1 MSYKRNL
8 ISHCIVANQEVRCVP
23 MPAPTADIPNL
34 VISESP
40 DFDEN
45 KERGNWSN
53 GLEFLLS
60 CLSYAVGLGNVWRF
74 PYLVYRNGG
83 GLCHPIVY
91 YPITV
96 PNPSYQVL
104 RLWNNRSYVV
114 DTKQGFEELYTQ
126 RLIEGKI
133 FRLKLSRLRSHRLTL
148 SMAKAP

>member
-1 MSYKRNL
+1 MFDTKQEKNGKRQNGVH
-8 ISHCIVANQEVRCVP
+8 SVP
-23 MPAPTADIPNL
+23 MPAPPDIPSL

-83 GLCHPIVY
+83 GVSSFTIDNIY
-91 YPITV
+91 
-96 PNPSYQVL
+96 
-104 RLWNNRSYVV
+104 
-114 DTKQGFEELYTQ
+114 
-126 RLIEGKI
+126 
-133 FRLKLSRLRSHRLTL
+133 
-148 SMAKAP
+148 